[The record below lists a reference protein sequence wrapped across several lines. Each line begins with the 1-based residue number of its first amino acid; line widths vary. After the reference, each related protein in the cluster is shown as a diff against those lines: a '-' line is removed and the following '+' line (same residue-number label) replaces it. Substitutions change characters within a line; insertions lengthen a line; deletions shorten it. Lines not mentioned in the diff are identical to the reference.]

1 VAALYWVGKM
11 VVDSVN
17 AVQNGELV
25 LHVSLGWL
33 FLSAVLVLAT
43 NVLLILS
50 WLHIVAG
57 LSGKSI
63 RFLDGAR
70 IWFIS
75 NLGTLLPGRVWGI
88 AQMSAMSAEAGIDP
102 VAAAAASIINTALNI
117 ATGMAVGVV
126 IGAPLIASYFGE
138 LAWLAWIVAALA
150 AAAVL
155 ALPLIVPWGFR
166 ALSRVGL
173 HVPEVVTPPKVI
185 GIAAVANVASWFL
198 YGVALLC
205 LNRGVVDPA
214 ARSVI
219 QHTAAY
225 ATSYVMGYMVLI
237 APAGL
242 GAREYSLTAMMQAA
256 GLSTLPQATALSVV
270 SRLWTLTMMVLPALI
285 FLAYRRP
292 SNEKGPPSAAG

>member
-1 VAALYWVGKM
+1 M
-11 VVDSVN
+11 VVDSVR

-25 LHVSLGWL
+25 LQLSLGWL
-33 FLSAVLVLAT
+33 VLSAVLVLAT
-43 NVLLILS
+43 NALLIWS
-50 WLHIVAG
+50 WLYLVAG
-57 LSGKSI
+57 LSGRSI
-63 RFLDGAR
+63 RFLNGAR

-75 NLGTLLPGRVWGI
+75 NLATLLPGRVWGI

-117 ATGMAVGVV
+117 ATGIAVGVI

-138 LAWLAWIVAALA
+138 VAWLAWIVAALA
-150 AAAVL
+150 AAGVL

-166 ALSRVGL
+166 MLGRVGL
-173 HVPEVVTPPKVI
+173 RVPEVETRPKVI
-185 GIAAVANVASWFL
+185 GVAALANVLSWFM
-198 YGVALLC
+198 YGAALLC

-214 ARSVI
+214 ARSII

-225 ATSYVMGYMVLI
+225 ATSYVIGYMILI

-256 GLSTLPQATALSVV
+256 GLSTLAQATALSVV
-270 SRLWTLTMMVLPALI
+270 SRLWQLTMMVLPALI
-285 FLAYRRP
+285 FIAYRRP
-292 SNEKGPPSAAG
+292 SNEKDSAAG